1 MARQLAQLDEHEG
14 QQRSIAQQAQQDASR
29 LQGETESLSEVL
41 AQRDADL
48 EVTNDMITDSASQ
61 GS

>member
-29 LQGETESLSEVL
+29 LQGEVESLSEAL

-48 EVTNDMITDSASQ
+48 EVTNIDH
-61 GS
+61 